1 MTVHTAEISV
11 EPLIC
16 HICRYDLRAHPRDGK
31 CPECGTSV
39 EESRQLAAIPY
50 RPNWRDSDPRW
61 RRRLLAGMWV
71 LVLLPLMGVLQVTEW
86 TSEIPVRTPFDYGC
100 FVRTLEDTFVCG
112 YGVFEPLVFCI
123 GVVLLFSKERRP
135 RRNRL
140 DWTRRWGV
148 LCTYV
153 VLLLSAANIL
163 ILPALVLAGIAAFYL
178 RMPLKYQPGV
188 TEWFVKVS
196 TTYLRYGPI
205 PKESSGLVLV
215 AFSSITMLLACIPLF
230 NALRSSGPK
239 WIAALLLA
247 PLGLFAL
254 IHLGEVIHHV
264 LGFLLANPGD
274 IFSFGIYF
282 RPQMLVRRL
291 AGQSTQWI
299 TRWIVTGS
307 TLNDLL
313 EEAGKWCI
321 VLVIAVWLSIAQFAA
336 WRRRKK
342 VIAA

>member
-61 RRRLLAGMWV
+61 RRRLLAGMWL
-71 LVLLPLMGVLQVTEW
+71 LVLLPLMDVLQVSGW
-86 TSEIPVRTPFDYGC
+86 TSEIPVRTPFDS
-100 FVRTLEDTFVCG
+100 VRTLEDTLIS
-112 YGVFEPLVFCI
+112 YWGVYQPLVFCM

-148 LCTYV
+148 LSIYV
-153 VLLLSAANIL
+153 VLLLSAAEIL
-163 ILPALVLAGIAAFYL
+163 FISALILAGIAAIFL

-188 TEWFVKVS
+188 TEWVVKVS
-196 TTYLRYGPI
+196 STYLLYGPH
-205 PKESSGLVLV
+205 PKDISYLVLV

-254 IHLGEVIHHV
+254 IHLGEAIHRG
-264 LGFLLANPGD
+264 LGFSRANSGD

-282 RPQMLVRRL
+282 RPGLLVRSL
-291 AGQSTQWI
+291 AGESTSWI
-299 TRWIVTGS
+299 ATGS
-307 TLNDLL
+307 TPDIPL
-313 EEAGKWCI
+313 EETGKWCI
-321 VLVIAVWLSIAQFAA
+321 VLAIAVWLSIAQLAA

>member
-61 RRRLLAGMWV
+61 RRRRLLAGMWL
-71 LVLLPLMGVLQVTEW
+71 LVLLPLMDVLQATEW

-100 FVRTLEDTFVCG
+100 FVRTLDDTLLG
-112 YGVFEPLVFCI
+112 SLGVYPHLVFCI

-135 RRNRL
+135 RHSRL

-148 LCTYV
+148 LSIYV
-153 VLLLSAANIL
+153 VLLLSAAEIL
-163 ILPALVLAGIAAFYL
+163 FISALILAGIAAIFL

-205 PKESSGLVLV
+205 PRDISYLVLV

-247 PLGLFAL
+247 PLALFAL
-254 IHLGEVIHHV
+254 IILAQAIHQG
-264 LGFLLANPGD
+264 LGFSRADPYD

-282 RPQMLVRRL
+282 RPQVLVRSL
-291 AGQSTQWI
+291 ADLSTS
-299 TRWIVTGS
+299 WIVTGS